1 MPDHIFITGQRW
13 ISDTEADLGLG
24 IVVETSNRRVVL
36 SFPAAG
42 ERRTYAMDNA
52 PVSRVRYE
60 VGDRITSAD
69 EWSMQ
74 VSEVVDLDGYL
85 VYKGLDT
92 EGIAT
97 ELPELEL
104 SAFVQFNTPQARL
117 FAGQIDHNKRFELR
131 YETLRQ
137 LRRHQQSPVNGLLGA
152 RVQLLPHQLY
162 IAHETANRYAPRVL
176 LADEVGLGK
185 TIEAGLI
192 THQQLVSGRAK
203 RVLIVVPEN
212 LVHQWLV
219 EMLRRFN
226 LHFSILDEARCEA
239 IRESGDNPFD
249 TAQLVLCSLPF
260 IAGNEQ
266 IQQQALASQWDLLL
280 VDEAHHLEW
289 SEQGVSAEYACIES
303 LARQT
308 KGLLLLTATPEQ
320 LGMESHFARLRLL
333 DPDRYYSL
341 SSFREEEASYQA
353 ISTLVQTL
361 LEWLELHQNSLRGD
375 AEKPDNLDDLME
387 GLRAYLGEAAVAPLQ
402 QVLYADTQQTLT
414 EVIPPLISAL
424 LDHHGT
430 GRVLFR
436 NTRDNVQGFP
446 ERRLVSHPLPAPDQ
460 WEDLQA
466 EALLEELLYPEQLLG
481 ENWVQQDTRV
491 SWLAD
496 WLKANRDEKV
506 LVICAT
512 SQTAMVLEEYLRLR
526 VGSHSAVFH
535 EGLDLVARDRA
546 AAYFADAEEG
556 AQVLI
561 CSEIG
566 SEGRNFQFAH
576 HLVLFDLPL
585 NPDLLE
591 QRIGRLDRIGQRQA
605 VQIHVPHY
613 ETSAQAALL
622 RWYQEGINCFE
633 RTCAAGQ
640 AIFQAFQDRLQ
651 KSLLNGAEVDALV
664 EDTRMMAENI
674 QLQMQQGRDQLLEM
688 NSCDPE
694 RAADIVAAIKDQE
707 RGHQL
712 SDYMERV
719 FEQFGVDQER
729 HSAVSQV
736 LHPGDHMRCAHFP
749 GLPEGGVT
757 VTYQREYA
765 LAREDIQFITWEH
778 PMVVGAMDLVQNE
791 DFGNTALA
799 TIKLP
804 PLKPGTL
811 LLEAVFAIHCPAPAE
826 LQLSR
831 YLPMTTVRAVVDK
844 DGKDFTRVLT
854 HERLNQ
860 RVERVKKA
868 TARELVRHAQP
879 QLAEMVA
886 QVEHRVKS
894 EQETIVAQAID
905 EMQRAQEAELLRLK
919 ALSRVNPNIR
929 QQEIEMLQ
937 AETESLSYYLQNAQL
952 KLDALRVLVAI

>member
-1 MPDHIFITGQRW
+1 MPDQIFIAGQRW
-13 ISDTEADLGLG
+13 ISDTEANLGLG
-24 IVVETSNRRVVL
+24 IVVETAARRVVL

-42 ERRTYAMDNA
+42 EKRTYAMDNA

-60 VGDRITSAD
+60 VGDRVTSAD
-69 EWSMQ
+69 EWSMV
-74 VSEVVDLDGYL
+74 VSEVEELDGYL

-137 LRRHQQSPVNGLLGA
+137 LRRHQQSPVSGLLGA

-226 LHFSILDEARCEA
+226 LHFTILDEDRCEA

-249 TAQLVLCSLPF
+249 TSQLVLCSLPF
-260 IAGNEQ
+260 LTQAEG
-266 IQQQALASQWDLLL
+266 IQEQALASEWDLLL
-280 VDEAHHLEW
+280 VDEAHHLQW
-289 SEQGVSAEYACIES
+289 SEQEMSHEYSCIES
-303 LARQT
+303 LARIT

-320 LGMESHFARLRLL
+320 LGMEGHFARLRLL
-333 DPDRYYSL
+333 DPDRYYDL
-341 SSFREEEASYQA
+341 ARFREEEASYQA
-353 ISTLVQTL
+353 ISELVQAM
-361 LEWLELHQNSLRGD
+361 LEWLEQHENSITD
-375 AEKPDNLDDLME
+375 AVERPGNMPELLD
-387 GLRAYLGEAAVAPLQ
+387 GLQRYLGTEAVEPLQ
-402 QVLYADTQQTLT
+402 QVLLSESNHTLE
-414 EVIPPLISAL
+414 EVIPPLINAL

-446 ERRLVSHPLPAPDQ
+446 ERQLVEHPLSAPEQ
-460 WEDLQA
+460 WSDLQA
-466 EALLEELLYPEQLLG
+466 GATQEALLYPEQLLD
-481 ENWVQQDTRV
+481 EEWVQRDTRV

-496 WLKANRDEKV
+496 WLSSNREEKV
-506 LVICAT
+506 LVICAS
-512 SQTAMVLEEYLRLR
+512 SQTALALEEYLRLR
-526 VGSHSAVFH
+526 VGLHSAVFH

-566 SEGRNFQFAH
+566 SEGRNFQFSH
-576 HLVLFDLPL
+576 HLVLFDLPI

-591 QRIGRLDRIGQRQA
+591 QRIGRLDRIGQRHA
-605 VQIHVPHY
+605 VKIHVPCY
-613 ETSAQAALL
+613 EGSAQAILL
-622 RWYQEGINCFE
+622 RWYNEGINCFE
-633 RTCAAGQ
+633 RTSAAGQ
-640 AIFQAFQDRLQ
+640 AIFQAFRERLENCLSSGTDVD
-651 KSLLNGAEVDALV
+651 SLVD
-664 EDTRMMAENI
+664 DTRVMAENI

-694 RAADIVAAIKDQE
+694 RAAEIVVAIKDQE

-712 SDYMERV
+712 SDYMDSV

-729 HSAVSQV
+729 HSAISQV

-749 GLPEGGVT
+749 ALPEGGVT

-765 LAREDIQFITWEH
+765 LSREDVQFITWEH
-778 PMVVGAMDLVQNE
+778 PMVVGAMDLVLNE

-844 DGKDFTRVLT
+844 DGKDFTQVLT

-860 RVERVKKA
+860 RVERVKRV

-879 QLAEMVA
+879 QLTEMVE
-886 QVEHRVKS
+886 QVEQMVKP
-894 EQETIVAQAID
+894 QQDKIVGEAID
-905 EMQRAQEAELLRLK
+905 EMRSAQNAELARLT

-929 QQEIEMLQ
+929 QQEIDMLQ
-937 AETESLSYYLQNAQL
+937 ADTESLSCYLQNAQL
-952 KLDALRVLVAI
+952 KLDALRVIVAI